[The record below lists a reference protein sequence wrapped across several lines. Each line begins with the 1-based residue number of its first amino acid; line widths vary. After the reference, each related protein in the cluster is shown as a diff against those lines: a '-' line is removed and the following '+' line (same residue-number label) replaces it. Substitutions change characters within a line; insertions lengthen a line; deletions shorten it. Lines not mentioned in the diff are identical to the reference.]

1 MVSANSDAAHHMDR
15 IYRFQRHIYD
25 ITRKPYLLG
34 RDRLIE
40 GLDVPDGG
48 RVLEIACGTGRNL
61 IQAAQHYPRS
71 RFYGFDLSGEML
83 VTARQAVQK
92 AGLEKRINI
101 AQGDATNFDGEQ
113 LFGQPQFDRI
123 IISYALSM
131 IPAWQQVLP
140 TALKQLAPGGSLH
153 IVDFGQQSG
162 LPDWFRAV
170 LFTWLG
176 HFSVTP
182 RADLLSSLQ
191 SLAVES
197 DIGFHSASLYRDY
210 AFFAVLNRR

>member
-1 MVSANSDAAHHMDR
+1 MVRVNSDAAHHMDR

-25 ITRKPYLLG
+25 LTRKPYLLG

-40 GLDVPDGG
+40 ELGAPDGG
-48 RVLEIACGTGRNL
+48 HVLEIACGTGRNL
-61 IQAAQHYPRS
+61 IHAAQDNPQS

-83 VTARQAVQK
+83 TTAKQSVQK
-92 AGLEKRINI
+92 AGLEERIKI
-101 AQGDATNFDGEQ
+101 AKGDATVFDGEQ
-113 LFGQPQFDRI
+113 LFGQRQFDRI

-131 IPAWQQVLP
+131 IPAWRQVLP

-162 LPDWFRAV
+162 LPKWFKKM
-170 LFTWLG
+170 LFAWLG

-182 RADLLSSLQ
+182 RVDLFSSLEC
-191 SLAVES
+191 LADEANC
-197 DIGFHSASLYRDY
+197 GLLSASLYRDY